1 MVIDVRKQVMA
12 GLLLL
17 LLAVLLIV
25 DGREIHVSSNGSDDV
40 GCGLPNS
47 PCQTLEFVASD
58 LLTNDTQIIIDTPG
72 VVLSDIAVFRSK
84 NNLKISGQ
92 NEKEAEITCN
102 CSLEESSAIDSN
114 CGMVFEHTNNVEL
127 TNLMIIGCS
136 MLYNVSSNLYYE
148 SGILIRDCTTLTL
161 NSVTVSQSVGTGML
175 LMNLAGNIEIINSS
189 FTNNTLPFN
198 MSTTTNNEIIH
209 GGSGIHILISACDVT
224 AKTCNKNQSTRA
236 NYIIQNTLFMSNALN
251 LTNLQDSFWPFSY
264 GGGLGI
270 LLVWGVKENTFNIDN
285 TNFTGNKATC
295 GSGFIL
301 HCHRECYNNTLN
313 INGSHFNEN
322 IEATYSF
329 GGAGAAMGI
338 AYNKDIGSGNNFTV
352 KHSKFTNNRG
362 YYGAGLLLYIAATR
376 DENCTVFNYAW
387 FYNCTWEGNM
397 GSVSPAVEVEPEFQS
412 QHRTQF
418 IMRPLFENCY
428 YLKNHVVRHYPNSG
442 KYPYTYYKEVG
453 VFLIIR
459 ITVYFK
465 GINIFESN
473 SGTALYVST
482 SSAVFMEGAQT
493 KFQYNTGERGGAV
506 ALVGYSSL
514 RYMDNTQFLLID
526 NQATFVGGAIYVL
539 NFNQHVFLTS
549 HTCFLEYADFNI
561 PPNVS
566 FFFEGNR
573 ANSGLA
579 NSIFLTTIDPCR
591 FSCLKYKTNLPSP
604 QDTFRNDS
612 CIGTFYFDNTTSK
625 HIASE
630 GSIFNLLQTP
640 PLSIIPGR
648 QYILPLQVLD
658 DMGQNVTQITV
669 YQSNISVPGISID
682 PAFNFVANNS
692 IELTGKP
699 RLHGNLTLSA
709 TGFRGTS
716 ASIPIVLSACPPGY
730 IMEKEGNVCV
740 CSASRSKE
748 YTYNGIIGCQEVKG
762 IALVTPGYWVGYITS
777 NVNDNISQYNL
788 YTSDC
793 PSGFCRDNTE
803 NTDRYFKLV
812 SEPNKTLLE
821 QTVCAEHRH
830 GTMCS
835 QCSDGYTVYFH
846 SNTRQCGENKLCH
859 LGFLFYVLSELLPIT
874 VIFVT
879 IIWLDISLTSGTAY
893 SVIFMVQMIQAMIVS
908 VNGAVTF
915 KPKFLQDFYVVAYNA
930 LNLDIFDIDEM
941 SFCLWKG
948 AGTLD
953 LIAMKY
959 VSVVFA
965 ILLVFLLIFLLNH
978 CSCKLRVK
986 WCQKCTVH
994 YSVIQGLTAFL
1005 VISYFQLAQVTF
1017 LLLNRESPQGIGG
1030 KSYKHLAFWDG
1041 SLQYFHGKH
1050 LVYAIPAM
1058 MCLLIVVIPLPL
1070 VLTFDSFL
1078 IKLES
1083 YFVCKFKF
1091 FRDKQPWTKL
1101 HNQLKPLLD
1110 SFQGTFKDKFRFFSG
1125 LFFLY
1130 RILILAT
1137 LVLSH
1142 SAIQYYFLLEAELV
1156 VLLTVQA
1163 ILQPFENVHHNII
1176 ALLVFCNMLLIN
1188 SLTMRIYGVISTS
1201 GYTVEVYVLQWIQ
1214 LLLIYI
1220 PMIVAVEWLVWKIL
1234 KRFFVKSSIVT
1245 SPNDDGYVDHE
1256 FPEELFNR
1264 EDIQKQDSGSIRGCK
1279 EETATN

>member
-1 MVIDVRKQVMA
+1 MA
-12 GLLLL
+12 GLLF
-17 LLAVLLIV
+17 LLAVLLTI
-25 DGREIHVSSNGSDDV
+25 DGKEIHVSSNGSDYD

-47 PCQTLEFVASD
+47 PCQTLEFIASD
-58 LLTNDTQIIIDTPG
+58 LLTNNTQIIIDTSG
-72 VVLSDIAVFRSK
+72 IVLSDVAVFHSVS
-84 NNLKISGQ
+84 NLKISGQ
-92 NEKEAEITCN
+92 NKKQVEITCN
-102 CSLEESSAIDSN
+102 CTLEEHSATDSN
-114 CGMVFEHTNNVEL
+114 CGMTFERTDNVEL

-136 MLYNVSSNLYYE
+136 MLYNVSFNLYYE
-148 SGILIRDCTTLTL
+148 SGLLIKDCTTLTF

-175 LMNLAGNIEIINSS
+175 LMNLAGNVEINNSS
-189 FTNNTLPFN
+189 FTNNSLPFN
-198 MSTTTNNEIIH
+198 RSTTTNNEIIH
-209 GGSGIHILISACDVT
+209 GGGGIHILVSACDVT
-224 AKTCNKNQSTRA
+224 AKTCNQNQSTPA
-236 NYIIQNTLFMSNALN
+236 NYIIQNTLFTSNTLN

-270 LLVWGVKENTFNIDN
+270 LLVWGVKGNIFKIDN
-285 TNFTGNKATC
+285 TNFTSNKATC
-295 GSGFIL
+295 GSGFVL
-301 HCHRECYNNTLN
+301 HCHRVCYSNTLN

-322 IEATYSF
+322 TEATYSF
-329 GGAGAAMGI
+329 GGAGAAIGI
-338 AYNKDIGSGNNFTV
+338 SYNKYLGSGNNFTV

-362 YYGAGLLLYIAATR
+362 YNAAGLLLYIAAMR
-376 DENCTVFNYAW
+376 DENCAVFNYGW

-397 GSVSPAVEVEPEFQS
+397 GFVSPAVEVEPDFQS
-412 QHRTQF
+412 QHGTQF
-418 IMRPLFENCY
+418 IMRPLFEDCY
-428 YLKNHVVRHYPNSG
+428 FLKNHVVRHYPNSG

-453 VFLIIR
+453 VFLITKVI
-459 ITVYFK
+459 VHFK
-465 GINIFESN
+465 GINTFESN

-493 KFQYNTGERGGAV
+493 KFQNNTGERGGAV
-506 ALVGYSSL
+506 ALVGYSTL
-514 RYMDNTQFLLID
+514 RYMDNTQFLFID
-526 NQATFVGGAIYVL
+526 NKATFVGGAIYVL

-561 PPNVS
+561 PPNAS

-591 FSCLKYKTNLPSP
+591 FSCLKYNTNLPSP

-612 CIGTFYFDNTTSK
+612 CMGTFYFDNATLK

-630 GSIFNLLQTP
+630 GSIFNLLQIP

-648 QYILPLQVLD
+648 QYTLPLQVLD
-658 DMGQNVTQITV
+658 DMGQNVTPITV

-699 RLHGNLTLSA
+699 GLSGNLSLFVI
-709 TGFRGTS
+709 GFHGTS
-716 ASIPIVLSACPPGY
+716 ASIPIILSACPPGY

-777 NVNDNISQYNL
+777 DVNDNISQYNL

-803 NTDRYFKLV
+803 NTDRHYRLV

-835 QCSDGYTVYFH
+835 QCSDGYSVYFH
-846 SNTRQCGENKLCH
+846 SNTRRCGDNKLCD
-859 LGFLFYVLSELLPIT
+859 LGFIFYVLSELLPIT
-874 VIFVT
+874 VIFIT

-908 VNGAVTF
+908 VNGAVIF
-915 KPKFLQDFYVVAYNA
+915 HPKFLHDFYIVAYNA

-953 LIAMKY
+953 VIAMKY
-959 VSVVFA
+959 VSVLFA

-978 CSCKLRVK
+978 CSCGLRIK
-986 WCQKCTVH
+986 WCQKRTVH

-1005 VISYFQLAQVTF
+1005 VISYFQLARATF

-1030 KSYKHLAFWDG
+1030 KSYENLVFWDG

-1050 LVYAIPAM
+1050 LIYAIPAI
-1058 MCLLIVVIPLPL
+1058 MCLLIAVIPLPL
-1070 VLTFDSFL
+1070 VLTFDSFF

-1083 YFVCKFKF
+1083 YFACKFKF

-1125 LFFLY
+1125 VFFLY

-1137 LVLSH
+1137 LVLAR

-1156 VLLTVQA
+1156 VLLTIQA
-1163 ILQPFENVHHNII
+1163 ILQPFEKVHHNII

-1188 SLTMRIYGVISTS
+1188 ALTMRIYGVISTS
-1201 GYTVEVYVLQWIQ
+1201 RYTVEVYVLQWIQ

-1220 PMIVAVEWLVWKIL
+1220 PMIVAIGWLFRKIY
-1234 KRFFVKSSIVT
+1234 KRFFIKSSIAT
-1245 SPNDDGYVDHE
+1245 SPNDDDAYILYNDRD

-1264 EDIQKQDSGSIRGCK
+1264 EGTRDSNNRNVHN
-1279 EETATN
+1279 TADTTAN

>member
-1 MVIDVRKQVMA
+1 MT

-17 LLAVLLIV
+17 LAALVIV
-25 DGREIHVSSNGSDDV
+25 DSKEIHLSSNGSDDD
-40 GCGLPNS
+40 GCGLSNS
-47 PCQTLEFVASD
+47 PCQTLTFVASN
-58 LLTNDTQIIIDTPG
+58 LLKNDAQIIMDISG
-72 VVLSDIAVFRSK
+72 IVLSDVVVFHSV
-84 NNLKISGQ
+84 NNLKITGQ
-92 NEKEAEITCN
+92 NEKQAEISCN
-102 CSLEESSAIDSN
+102 CVFEENSAIDSN
-114 CGMVFEHTNNVEL
+114 CGMIFERTDNVEL

-136 MLYNVSSNLYYE
+136 MLYNISSNLYYE
-148 SGILIRDCTTLTL
+148 SGLLIRDCTTLTF

-175 LMNLAGNIEIINSS
+175 LMNLAGNVEINNSS
-189 FTNNTLPFN
+189 FINNSLPFN
-198 MSTTTNNEIIH
+198 RSTTTNNEIIH
-209 GGSGIHILISACDVT
+209 GGGGIHILVSACDVT
-224 AKTCNKNQSTRA
+224 AKTCNQNQSTPA
-236 NYIIQNTLFMSNALN
+236 NYIIQNTLFMNNALN

-270 LLVWGVKENTFNIDN
+270 LLIWGVKGNKFNIDN
-285 TNFTGNKATC
+285 TNFTSNKAAC

-301 HCHRECYNNTLN
+301 HCHECYSNTLN

-322 IEATYSF
+322 TEAKYSF
-329 GGAGAAMGI
+329 GGAGAAIGFS
-338 AYNKDIGSGNNFTV
+338 YNQYLKSGNHFTV

-362 YYGAGLLLYIAATR
+362 YYAAGLLVYIAATR
-376 DENCTVFNYAW
+376 DENCTGSNYGW

-397 GSVSPAVEVEPEFQS
+397 GSVSPAVEVEPDFQS
-412 QHRTQF
+412 QHGTQF
-418 IMRPLFENCY
+418 IMRPLFEDCY
-428 YLKNHVVRHYPNSG
+428 FLKNHVVRDYPNSG
-442 KYPYTYYKEVG
+442 KYPYTYHKEVG
-453 VFLIIR
+453 VFLITRVI
-459 ITVYFK
+459 VHFK
-465 GINIFESN
+465 GVNIFESN

-493 KFQYNTGERGGAV
+493 KFQNNTGEKGGAV

-514 RYMDNTQFLLID
+514 RYMDNTQFLFFD
-526 NQATFVGGAIYVL
+526 NKATFVGGAIYVL

-549 HTCFLEYADFNI
+549 HTCFLEYAHFNI
-561 PPNVS
+561 SPNVS
-566 FFFEGNR
+566 FFFEGNH

-579 NSIFLTTIDPCR
+579 NSIFLTSIDPCR
-591 FSCLKYKTNLPSP
+591 FSCLKYNKNLPSP

-612 CIGTFYFDNTTSK
+612 CMGTFYFDNTTSK

-630 GSIFNLLQTP
+630 GSTFKVLQTP

-669 YQSNISVPGISID
+669 YQSNISITNISID

-699 RLHGNLTLSA
+699 GLSGNLTLSA

-716 ASIPIVLSACPPGY
+716 ASIPIILSACSPGY

-777 NVNDNISQYNL
+777 DVNDNISQYNL

-803 NTDRYFKLV
+803 NTDRHYRLV

-821 QTVCAEHRH
+821 QSVCAEHRC

-835 QCSDGYTVYFH
+835 QCSDGYSVYFH
-846 SNTRQCGENKLCH
+846 SNTRQCGENKLCD
-859 LGFLFYVLSELLPIT
+859 LGFIFYVLSELLPIT

-893 SVIFMVQMIQAMIVS
+893 SVIFMVQMIQAMNVS
-908 VNGAVTF
+908 VNGAVIF
-915 KPKFLQDFYVVAYNA
+915 YPQLLRDFYVVAYNS

-948 AGTLD
+948 TGTLD
-953 LIAMKY
+953 VIVMKY
-959 VSVVFA
+959 VSVLFA

-978 CSCKLRVK
+978 CSCGLRVK
-986 WCQKCTVH
+986 WCQKHTVH

-1005 VISYFQLAQVTF
+1005 VISYLQLARTTF

-1030 KSYKHLAFWDG
+1030 KSYEDLVYWDG

-1050 LVYAIPAM
+1050 LIYAIPAM

-1070 VLTFDSFL
+1070 VLTFDSFF

-1083 YFVCKFKF
+1083 YFACKFKF

-1125 LFFLY
+1125 VFFLY

-1137 LVLSH
+1137 LVLVRTT
-1142 SAIQYYFLLEAELV
+1142 IQYYIFLEAELV
-1156 VLLTVQA
+1156 VLLTIQA
-1163 ILQPFENVHHNII
+1163 ILQPFEKVHHNII
-1176 ALLVFCNMLLIN
+1176 ALLVFCNMSLIN
-1188 SLTMRIYGVISTS
+1188 VLTMRIYGVISTN
-1201 GYTVEVYVLQWIQ
+1201 GYTVEVYILQWIQ

-1220 PMIVAVEWLVWKIL
+1220 PMIVAVGWLVWKIC
-1234 KRFFVKSSIVT
+1234 KRCFKCSIATT
-1245 SPNDDGYVDHE
+1245 SPNDDEYVDHD

-1264 EDIQKQDSGSIRGCK
+1264 EDIQVKNYGSVHNSK
-1279 EETATN
+1279 